1 MERKLIKMKLKVAG
15 HGVEAIIRGKNV
27 LLGNSKLMIKNNIF
41 YDKVNTIGTI
51 VHIAINS
58 EYKGNIIISDE
69 IKENVKEEIVEL
81 KNVGIKKTVMLT
93 GDSKEVA
100 EKVANDIGIDEV
112 YSELLPSDK
121 VNKLEEVLNKKVGN
135 GKVLFVGDG
144 INDAPVLARADIG
157 IAMGG
162 VGSDAAIEAA
172 DVVLMKD
179 KIESISDAI
188 RISRKTNKILWQNII
203 FSLFIKVA
211 VMILV
216 VAGLTNM
223 WAAVFA
229 DVGVTLLAVSNSMRI
244 IR

>member
-1 MERKLIKMKLKVAG
+1 
-15 HGVEAIIRGKNV
+15 
-27 LLGNSKLMIKNNIF
+27 MIKNNIF

-69 IKENVKEEIVEL
+69 IKENVKEEIIEL

-203 FSLFIKVA
+203 FSLFIKVV

-229 DVGVTLLAVSNSMRI
+229 DVGVTLLAVLNSMRI

>member
-1 MERKLIKMKLKVAG
+1 
-15 HGVEAIIRGKNV
+15 
-27 LLGNSKLMIKNNIF
+27 MIKNNIF

-69 IKENVKEEIVEL
+69 IKENVKEAIVEL
-81 KNVGIKKTVMLT
+81 KNAGIKKTVMLT

-229 DVGVTLLAVSNSMRI
+229 DVGVPLLAVSNSMRI